1 MAPSRALTDIA
12 FLFKE
17 GRQARL
23 TAGVSGPREFFYGY
37 TEIVNGDI
45 PVSLVEETD
54 LGCGLRPRWMER
66 LATTV
71 THGIA
76 GLNAESMN
84 RIINQRSLSVLN
96 QHRVI
101 VATTN
106 SQGLSLALACALGR
120 LRSRVLLIAM
130 GVMDPAAP
138 PLRTH
143 ICRRLLRHV
152 AIAPISR
159 GEEQFLR
166 QRLGPDQDL
175 AYLPFGVDHRFW
187 VPAPADHHQNGY
199 VLSIG
204 NDPRRDY
211 KTLAQAWGPEFPP
224 LKIITRLHV
233 PPSPGNVEVIAGD
246 WNSSLLSDQ
255 EIRSLIQGARF
266 VVLPLRQTIQP
277 SGQSVCLQAMA
288 CGKAVI
294 LSDIDGLWDRD
305 VMKDGA
311 TCLLVPPGSI
321 EGLQT
326 AVRSLI
332 DNPGQARDIGAR
344 ARTAVENN
352 LNLDIMASAM
362 ERRLNGLLNQ

>member
-1 MAPSRALTDIA
+1 MTPSRAMTDIA

-17 GRQARL
+17 GRQVRL

-45 PVSLVEETD
+45 PVSLVEESD
-54 LGCGLRPRWMER
+54 LGDGFQPPWMER
-66 LATTV
+66 LATAV
-71 THGIA
+71 THGVA
-76 GLNAESMN
+76 GLNAQSMN
-84 RIINQRSLSVLN
+84 RFLSQPGLAVLN
-96 QHRVI
+96 RHRVI

-106 SQGLSLALACALGR
+106 SQGLSLALARALGR

-130 GVMDPAAP
+130 GVMDPAQP
-138 PLRTH
+138 PLRAY

-152 AIAPISR
+152 AIAPISK
-159 GEEQFLR
+159 GEEKFLR
-166 QRLGPDQDL
+166 QRLDPDQDL

-187 VPAPADHHQNGY
+187 VPAPPHHHQDDY

-211 KTLAQAWGPEFPP
+211 KTLAEAWKAEFPT
-224 LKIITRLHV
+224 LKIVTRSQV
-233 PPSPGNVEVIAGD
+233 PPSPGNIEIIAGD
-246 WNSSLLSDQ
+246 WNSPLLSDQ

-266 VVLPLRQTIQP
+266 VVLPLSQTIQP

-305 VMKDGA
+305 VMVDGA
-311 TCLLVPPGSI
+311 TCLLVPPRSI
-321 EGLQT
+321 EGLQA
-326 AVRSLI
+326 AVKRLLG
-332 DNPGQARDIGAR
+332 NPGCTQDIGVR
-344 ARTAVENN
+344 ARTAIEKN
-352 LNLDIMASAM
+352 LNVDIMASAM
-362 ERRLNGLLNQ
+362 ERRLDGLLNQ